1 MAWLYSLL
9 SEDEDEVLFE
19 LFLLELLRVEL
30 VEEKVFDELDE
41 LEPVLVAR
49 EPDEREPELR
59 DPELVT
65 WRSSSSD
72 S

>member
-1 MAWLYSLL
+1 ML

-49 EPDEREPELR
+49 EPDERELELR